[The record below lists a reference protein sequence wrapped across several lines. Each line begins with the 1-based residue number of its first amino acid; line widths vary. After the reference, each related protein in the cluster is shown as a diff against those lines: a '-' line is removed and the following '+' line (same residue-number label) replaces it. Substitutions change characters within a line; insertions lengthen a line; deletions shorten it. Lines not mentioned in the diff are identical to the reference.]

1 MIKRLRIKFIKIA
14 SLTVAAVMLLLV
26 VILNTANFI
35 STDRKLNQTI
45 DMISSNEGRIPMDRP
60 DFKNND
66 PMRMQGKP
74 FDEETPFSTRY
85 FVLTYTAQGEL
96 VTADLDRIAAVTE
109 QETDEYLSLALKKGE
124 GSGYVSGYKYS
135 ITQQSDGNFRAIFLN
150 DYQEMRSVYTVLV
163 ASICAAVICIALI
176 TVLIVLFSKKAIDPV
191 VKSSQQQKQFIT
203 DASHELKTPITVI
216 ATSLSVLEME
226 VGKQK
231 WIDKAKN
238 QTEKLKDLVNSLVS
252 LSKMDEEDSPLKMH
266 DFNVSEALSE
276 TAESFADF
284 AETQGHKLNIDIE
297 NGITYCGDEYAVRQ
311 LSSILI
317 DNAVKY
323 ADVGSDIDFILKKD
337 KRGIAISTRN
347 KCESIDES
355 DLDKLFDRFYRAD
368 KSRSQSKGFGIG
380 LSLARSIAEGHNG
393 SVSAELEENNTIV
406 FTAKLK

>member
-1 MIKRLRIKFIKIA
+1 MTDMEAFNKLKEAAADNSA
-14 SLTVAAVMLLLV
+14 SWAYGQPV
-26 VILNTANFI
+26 
-35 STDRKLNQTI
+35 
-45 DMISSNEGRIPMDRP
+45 
-60 DFKNND
+60 
-66 PMRMQGKP
+66 
-74 FDEETPFSTRY
+74 
-85 FVLTYTAQGEL
+85 
-96 VTADLDRIAAVTE
+96 
-109 QETDEYLSLALKKGE
+109 TDELKAKRR
-124 GSGYVSGYKYS
+124 
-135 ITQQSDGNFRAIFLN
+135 DRL
-150 DYQEMRSVYTVLV
+150 D
-163 ASICAAVICIALI
+163 
-176 TVLIVLFSKKAIDPV
+176 KAIINA
-191 VKSSQQQKQFIT
+191 K
-203 DASHELKTPITVI
+203 
-216 ATSLSVLEME
+216 ATGLS
-226 VGKQK
+226 QK

-266 DFNVSEALSE
+266 DFNVSEALRE

-393 SVSAELEENNTIV
+393 SVKAELEENNIIV